1 MLQGVAIGKEQNNKH
16 KGLISEF
23 QEMGLHTKK
32 MTTKTC
38 WQDEQTAHGLGEIF
52 ARYISYGEL
61 LYRIYK

>member
-32 MTTKTC
+32 NDNKN
-38 WQDEQTAHGLGEIF
+38 
-52 ARYISYGEL
+52 L
-61 LYRIYK
+61 LAG